1 MPADLSY
8 FTDVHFLKL
17 FRVSQLTVE
26 YLLHVQNYLATSL
39 HERDTKVGELSA
51 RVAELQTASDEA
63 REQNATLKRDLKY
76 YRKLAHAYEQ
86 MHGPLA
92 AENRAALMQQG
103 TPGPADA
110 NAIAS
115 QMFSPIV
122 DREGRTVFVRKE
134 KLD

>member
-1 MPADLSY
+1 M
-8 FTDVHFLKL
+8 HFLKL

-63 REQNATLKRDLKY
+63 REQTATLKRDLKY

-103 TPGPADA
+103 TPGPAGAADA

-122 DREGRTVFVRKE
+122 DREGRTVYVRPPK
-134 KLD
+134 KMALSSFG